1 MNLQIAIF
9 RCQVG
14 TGESSRICSNKKQ
27 AASKELLNRLSNLS
41 MSLKLV
47 LNDVKQNPRK
57 TCDDW
62 LAHAAYQKPA
72 SITWWRTAQVAK
84 PSANEARNGRANCL
98 GNSFNFASWWLELAL
113 APYKMLFF
121 ASLATV
127 CWVLHF
133 GRSSH
138 QQSVSKSRGY
148 DFIYEYSLWSCSRW
162 GSTSWSIRQLSD
174 SLFVLCHD
182 LVWIC
187 LNYIS

>member
-84 PSANEARNGRANCL
+84 PSANEARNGRANWKQLQLCIMVA
-98 GNSFNFASWWLELAL
+98 GTCV

-127 CWVLHF
+127 CWVLHLD
-133 GRSSH
+133 GVPTSSRE
-138 QQSVSKSRGY
+138 QEPR
-148 DFIYEYSLWSCSRW
+148 LWFHLW
-162 GSTSWSIRQLSD
+162 
-174 SLFVLCHD
+174 V
-182 LVWIC
+182 
-187 LNYIS
+187 